1 MMECT
6 EERVASWVVK
16 EKKKILFCSLV
27 GFSASKSRGL
37 RQAGQWLDHVWG
49 KMQMLDELVVWIQFQ
64 SEAEV
69 EEVLMAAKDQ
79 DINSPFTID

>member
-27 GFSASKSRGL
+27 GFLASKSRGL

-49 KMQMLDELVVWIQFQ
+49 KMHVRMEMLDELVV
-64 SEAEV
+64 
-69 EEVLMAAKDQ
+69 
-79 DINSPFTID
+79 